1 MKNEDDK
8 IPITQFISQVKVTG
22 TTGAYTRVFEEMEA
36 KLKEIKEIL
45 ESASISNDEL
55 VGVQSDIDKISSVLT
70 ETTARLNDLDSDLAG
85 TKQHMMQGNS
95 QLEYLR
101 GDADKLKLNA
111 QDMKDSITR
120 LVNRHVVGRQV
131 ASERGQGWHV

>member
-1 MKNEDDK
+1 MPNKSMSVGSCNSILYSIYHTDDN
-8 IPITQFISQVKVTG
+8 IFTATNFCELQVKVTG

-55 VGVQSDIDKISSVLT
+55 VGVQNEIDKISRVLAD
-70 ETTARLNDLDSDLAG
+70 TTTRLNDLDSDLAG
-85 TKQHMMQGNS
+85 TKQSMMQGNS

-101 GDADKLKLNA
+101 SDADKLKLNA

-120 LVNRHVVGRQV
+120 
-131 ASERGQGWHV
+131 

>member
-1 MKNEDDK
+1 M
-8 IPITQFISQVKVTG
+8 TG

-55 VGVQSDIDKISSVLT
+55 VGVQSDIDKISGVLA

-85 TKQHMMQGNS
+85 TKQSMMQGNS

-101 GDADKLKLNA
+101 SDADKLKLNA

-120 LVNRHVVGRQV
+120 YFEFK
-131 ASERGQGWHV
+131 ST

>member
-1 MKNEDDK
+1 M
-8 IPITQFISQVKVTG
+8 KVTG

-36 KLKEIKEIL
+36 KLREIKEIL

-55 VGVQSDIDKISSVLT
+55 VGVQSDIDKIASVLT
-70 ETTARLNDLDSDLAG
+70 ETTSRLNDLDSDLAG
-85 TKQHMMQGNS
+85 TKQNMMQGNS

-120 LVNRHVVGRQV
+120 LVVKTYR
-131 ASERGQGWHV
+131 